1 MSHSF
6 NLKSEVM
13 LEHLIL
19 QGAVEV
25 SGIDKNTG
33 EMIYSITNKLK
44 EVSPEMYSYME
55 KDFRQ
60 RMFEMIDQGPT
71 IMQWRLVV

>member
-19 QGAVEV
+19 QGAVEI

-33 EMIYSITNKLK
+33 EMIYSITDKLK
-44 EVSPEMYSYME
+44 EVNPEMYKYME
-55 KDFRQ
+55 KDFRE
-60 RMFEMIDQGPT
+60 RMFKMIDQGPT
-71 IMQWRLVV
+71 IMQWKLVV